1 MSLYNDIKIIGLG
14 SMGSEVATLIG
25 RYRREGAK
33 KISLS
38 DEERNILKKAL
49 SFVANMEQGYRVVVG
64 TSQFNIN
71 AEVPASYSYY
81 LKVRQQLPELG
92 RVQKAKDFESE
103 IKMFAETLR
112 KLDQGKTL
120 AQIDEEKLSN
130 VGKFFSRLSDF
141 ALEELYV
148 INNEKREL
156 ESL

>member
-1 MSLYNDIKIIGLG
+1 MSFYNDLNIIRLG

-25 RYRREGAK
+25 RYQREGAE

-38 DEERNILKKAL
+38 EEERNILQKAL
-49 SFVANMEQGYRVVVG
+49 SFVDNMEEGYRVVVG
-64 TSQFNIN
+64 DSHLNIN
-71 AEVPASYSYY
+71 SEVPASYSYY

-92 RVQKAKDFESE
+92 TVKKAKDFEAE
-103 IKMFAETLR
+103 IKMFAEVLKR
-112 KLDQGKTL
+112 LDEEKTL
-120 AQIDEEKLSN
+120 AQINEEELGK

-148 INNEKREL
+148 INNEKREI